1 MITHGRNFRNS
12 LRAIGA
18 ISPFVNR
25 TGAAL
30 AAAMDGLYSQGRDK
44 PLQDRAEASMHL
56 SSIKSWG
63 DAQRQPA
70 DPGKVALPSGRM
82 WPTRQPTDQAT
93 SVVPEFRPGIED
105 RRNVPIKIPDDL
117 PARSILETEG
127 VAVMR
132 ESDAVRQDIRPL
144 RIGLLNLMPD
154 KVSTETQL
162 ARLLGA
168 TPLQIELTLVRISD
182 HVARNTSAEHLEAF
196 YRPWRDVE
204 HERFD
209 GFIVTGAPVERLA
222 FEDVRYWPELR
233 RIFDWTRTHVHSC
246 LTICWAAQAFLHH
259 FHGVPKHELPAK
271 AFGVFPH
278 RNRAPNSPFLRG
290 ISDRFAVPVSRWT
303 QVREADLPEG
313 HGLRV
318 LADSEETGLCLL
330 HDPADRAV
338 LMFNHLEYDGDTLA
352 NEYHRDRGLVPAN
365 YYPNDDPAEVPVN
378 SWRSHGHL
386 FFSNWINEIYQTVPF
401 DPAEIGAI
409 PHEAD
414 PTDLEPA

>member
-1 MITHGRNFRNS
+1 M
-12 LRAIGA
+12 
-18 ISPFVNR
+18 
-25 TGAAL
+25 
-30 AAAMDGLYSQGRDK
+30 
-44 PLQDRAEASMHL
+44 
-56 SSIKSWG
+56 
-63 DAQRQPA
+63 
-70 DPGKVALPSGRM
+70 
-82 WPTRQPTDQAT
+82 
-93 SVVPEFRPGIED
+93 
-105 RRNVPIKIPDDL
+105 PIKIPDHL

-209 GFIVTGAPVERLA
+209 GFIITGAPVERLA
-222 FEDVRYWPELR
+222 FGEVRYWPELQ

-259 FHGVPKHELPAK
+259 FHGVPKHELAAK

-278 RNRAPNSPFLRG
+278 RNLAPNSPFLRG
-290 ISDRFAVPVSRWT
+290 MSDSFAAPVSRWT
-303 QVREADLPEG
+303 EVRKADIPQDR
-313 HGLRV
+313 GLRV
-318 LADSEETGLCLL
+318 LAESDEAGLCLL
-330 HDPADRAV
+330 HDPQRRAL

-352 NEYHRDRGLVPAN
+352 NEFNRDGGPIPAN
-365 YYPNDDPAEVPVN
+365 YYPDDDPAQPPVN
-378 SWRSHGHL
+378 AWRSHGHL
-386 FFSNWINEIYQTVPF
+386 FFGNWINEIYQTTPF
-401 DPAEIGAI
+401 DAARIGGQVAEKDALIPA
-409 PHEAD
+409 
-414 PTDLEPA
+414 